1 MNIATLLEK
10 LIVKKYYANKE
21 DIENK
26 LNVFYAMSKISDEEY
41 SNLTLKVEEVYAVV
55 EDTEEVADKLIRKL
69 LGLRIF
75 ADENGKTNLSLTDVN
90 GELLIVSQF
99 TLCADCKKGN
109 RPSFTKAGNPE
120 KANALYEYVLSACRE
135 KIAVT
140 ESGVFGADMRVDLSN
155 DGPFTILFDSCEM

>member
-55 EDTEEVADKLIRKL
+55 EDTEEVEEVA
-69 LGLRIF
+69 
-75 ADENGKTNLSLTDVN
+75 
-90 GELLIVSQF
+90 
-99 TLCADCKKGN
+99 
-109 RPSFTKAGNPE
+109 
-120 KANALYEYVLSACRE
+120 
-135 KIAVT
+135 
-140 ESGVFGADMRVDLSN
+140 ESEA
-155 DGPFTILFDSCEM
+155 E